1 MSRRK
6 STHPFIQ
13 SCSYLQN
20 YFSYVIKE
28 HKNDPVL
35 KKASIQNVVSHCFGD
50 HEKCDEK
57 RCSGK
62 FDASYKHKSL
72 PYGRDLCGEETKKI

>member
-50 HEKCDEK
+50 HEKCDER

-62 FDASYKHKSL
+62 FDEVISTNHCRMEEIYV
-72 PYGRDLCGEETKKI
+72 GRK